1 MGMRGLNS
9 SPSDEGT
16 NRIHRKLLGW
26 FQKTSPSLPR
36 TLCKGK
42 IRTDLLCILTL
53 SLLSINILDEKNIL
67 QKKSLS
73 VSGGLYAVGRMLRH
87 LHKVFTW
94 AGASALLVASEIVDN
109 ANAIGWLCHLLGIE
123 FWPTDQDPASRFQI
137 STLCCFLLS
146 RNPMDAHA
154 PKQNQLPS
162 RDQPGPACL
171 GSSGDQPKICVLT
184 RRRTDLRGALLW
196 KS

>member
-73 VSGGLYAVGRMLRH
+73 VSGGLYAVGCMLRH

-162 RDQPGPACL
+162 RDQPGPAWPSL
-171 GSSGDQPKICVLT
+171 SGIIWRPAQ
-184 RRRTDLRGALLW
+184 DLRLDQKAHG
-196 KS
+196 S

>member
-1 MGMRGLNS
+1 MEQRKCIKKIEQPIKIDSMGMRGLNS

-87 LHKVFTW
+87 LHKVFTL
-94 AGASALLVASEIVDN
+94 AGASALLYASEIVDN
-109 ANAIGWLCHLLGIE
+109 ANAIG
-123 FWPTDQDPASRFQI
+123 
-137 STLCCFLLS
+137 
-146 RNPMDAHA
+146 
-154 PKQNQLPS
+154 
-162 RDQPGPACL
+162 
-171 GSSGDQPKICVLT
+171 
-184 RRRTDLRGALLW
+184 
-196 KS
+196 

>member
-137 STLCCFLLS
+137 STLCCFFIIEES
-146 RNPMDAHA
+146 NGCPCPQTKSAA
-154 PKQNQLPS
+154 
-162 RDQPGPACL
+162 QPGPAGPSL
-171 GSSGDQPKICVLT
+171 SGIIWRPAQ
-184 RRRTDLRGALLW
+184 DLRLDQKAHG
-196 KS
+196 S